1 MEMDSKGQV
10 SLEYLLTVAFAVAL
24 VIGATVIALNMGT
37 LSTQAKTRVLQ
48 YRDGMIGSLMG

>member
-1 MEMDSKGQV
+1 MDSKGQV

-37 LSTQAKTRVLQ
+37 LSIQAKTRVLQ